1 MDLPRQ
7 QLFTNKALVRLI
19 VPLLLESAFGI
30 LVGVVDSIMVSS
42 VSEEA
47 ISGVSL
53 VTNISGILL
62 NFSGSLAAGGAVV
75 TSQYLG
81 AGKRQDACRSAG
93 QLITMTT
100 AVSLLITAICLL
112 FSRQLLTL
120 FFGNIEQ
127 PVMDAAVTYFF
138 YNALSFPF
146 LALCSAGTAIF
157 RSRGNSKMSLYIS
170 LLRNAVNIAGNA
182 LCIYGLKMGVEG
194 VAIPTAVSRIV
205 GAAVIMAAVLSPK
218 EDIRPAR
225 SDIFSVHPGIMK
237 RIVRIG
243 MPSAFGNCFHQFGR
257 VLMLGMIAAFGTCQI
272 AANAT
277 ANSVTGFVII
287 CTTSFSTAAITVIG
301 QCVGAGDAEQLKLN
315 FKKLMLSSYLLFG
328 AASLLVYLLRY
339 PIIGL
344 FDSLSEE
351 TVELTADLLLIYLIF
366 GVVLHPLAFALPGC
380 LQATNNSAYAMWVNT
395 VAMLGF
401 RMAVAWLLCTHW
413 GWGAVG
419 AWIAMGVDWTVRAAC
434 FSWFWF
440 TGRWK
445 KKCGM
450 VHC

>member
-7 QLFTNKALVRLI
+7 QLFTNKALLRLI
-19 VPLLLESAFGI
+19 LPLLLESALGI

-42 VSEEA
+42 VGEAA

-62 NFSGSLAAGGAVV
+62 NFSGALAAGGAVV
-75 TSQYLG
+75 TSQFLG
-81 AGKRQDACRSAG
+81 AGKKEDSRRSAG

-100 AVSLLITAICLL
+100 GVSLLITAVCLV
-112 FSRQLLTL
+112 FSRQLLRL

-127 PVMDAAVTYFF
+127 AVMDAAVTYFF
-138 YNALSFPF
+138 YNAISFPF

-182 LCIYGLKMGVEG
+182 ICIYGLKMGVEG
-194 VAIPTAVSRIV
+194 VAIPTALSRAV
-205 GAAVIMAAVLSPK
+205 GAAVIMGAVFSPK
-218 EDIRPAR
+218 EDIRPALQ
-225 SDIFSVHPGIMK
+225 DVFSLNPGLMK
-237 RIVRIG
+237 RIARVG
-243 MPSAFGNCFHQFGR
+243 LPSAFGNCFHQFGR
-257 VLMLGMIAAFGTCQI
+257 VLMLSMIADFGTSQI
-272 AANAT
+272 TANAT
-277 ANSVTGFVII
+277 ANSITGFVII

-301 QCVGAGDAEQLKLN
+301 QCVGAGDAQQLKLN

-328 AASLLVYLLRY
+328 FASVLVYLLRY

-344 FDSLSEE
+344 YDSLSPE
-351 TVELTADLLLIYLIF
+351 TVELTAQLLFIYLIF
-366 GVVLHPLAFALPGC
+366 GVVLHPLAFAMPGC
-380 LQATNNSAYAMWVNT
+380 LQATNNSAYTMWVNS

-401 RMAVAWLLCTHW
+401 RMAAAWLLCIYLDL
-413 GWGAVG
+413 GAVG
-419 AWIAMGVDWTVRAAC
+419 VWIAMGIDWTVRAIC

-450 VHC
+450 A